1 MVNQTNPYNQIEK
14 IGENREGERGR
25 EREMEGERDGG
36 REIFRASPSGW
47 PPSKRGET
55 LRGKVSRLVASFDEK
70 YV

>member
-25 EREMEGERDGG
+25 EREREGG